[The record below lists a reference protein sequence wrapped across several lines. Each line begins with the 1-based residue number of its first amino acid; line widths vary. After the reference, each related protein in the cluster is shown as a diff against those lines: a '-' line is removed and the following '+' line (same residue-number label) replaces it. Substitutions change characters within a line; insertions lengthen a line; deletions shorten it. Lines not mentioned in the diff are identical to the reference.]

1 MSKTILYTAVTLDGY
16 IAAKDGS
23 VAFLDNKNYAIPEED
38 YGYVAFYKSVD
49 VVVMGYNTY
58 KQVSEFEGAY
68 PYHGKRSIVLSN
80 DTAVTSVDEGVEI
93 RTEATADV
101 VRELQKEHTNIWII
115 GGGATNA
122 RLHEEGLIDELILT
136 YIPITL
142 GEGVPLFR
150 ANSSTY
156 AWKNTAT
163 RSYPNGLVQMTLS
176 LDKSRSI

>member
-16 IAAKDGS
+16 IASKNGS
-23 VAFLDNKNYAIPEED
+23 VAFLDDPNYTIPEED
-38 YGYVAFYKSVD
+38 YGYAAFYDSVD

-80 DTAVTSVDEGVEI
+80 SDDVPSVDEGVEI
-93 RTEATADV
+93 RTASPAEV
-101 VRELQKEHTNIWII
+101 VRELQKEGLTIWII

-136 YIPITL
+136 YVPVTL
-142 GEGVPLFR
+142 GEGIPLFR
-150 ANSSTY
+150 ANATSHT
-156 AWKNTAT
+156 WKNSGT
-163 RSYPNGLVQMTLS
+163 RSYPNGLVQMSLS
-176 LDKSRSI
+176 IVRS